1 VRRIADRV
9 VPHQVRNPRLPQQ
22 QADAREAG
30 LERQIRALAQVEHP
44 IFGINGWRIRVDQCP
59 TSVEDAGAK
68 RLWDIHVLEIRCTE
82 RCYEQ
87 HELQIRHPGIS
98 DIQLWHGRALW
109 LALRD
114 RVNGIDQGYCSQMV
128 TISLMG
134 QLQTADG
141 ERDLAC
147 EVSSP
152 LTVRQVIQ
160 RQGVQLRHL
169 LQLIREKKVLVTINK
184 KIASDDSL
192 VHDGDAIRLVGH
204 DGFGGSGLG
213 PSHT

>member
-1 VRRIADRV
+1 MHID
-9 VPHQVRNPRLPQQ
+9 
-22 QADAREAG
+22 
-30 LERQIRALAQVEHP
+30 
-44 IFGINGWRIRVDQCP
+44 
-59 TSVEDAGAK
+59 
-68 RLWDIHVLEIRCTE
+68 VLEIRGTE
-82 RCYEQ
+82 RCHEQ
-87 HELQIRHPGIS
+87 DELQIRHPGIS
-98 DIQLWHGRALW
+98 DIQLGHGGALW
-109 LALRD
+109 LGPRD
-114 RVNGIDQGYCSQMV
+114 RVNGIEQERCPQMV

-147 EVSSP
+147 EVPSP
-152 LTVRQVIQ
+152 MTVRQVIQ

-213 PSHT
+213 PTHT